1 MSVTATYNPDIGRVQ
16 LVFNGFDTAV
26 DQAKVERLDP
36 NGVTW
41 SVIRGGDVVAVTA
54 GAGAIDDF
62 EFVPGVLN
70 TYRVSGVDTGF
81 ATFVAQ
87 GAQATGN
94 NTALVPALPAGLVP
108 GDTMLL
114 FAAIQNSGTGTPPAT
129 ITGWTQLVT
138 YGPVAIYSRRYVTGD
153 VAPTVT
159 FVGGAVGASTSAY
172 IAAWRNMLDT
182 SESLTGLIPTSQ
194 QNVPI
199 NFITLN
205 ATGRTVVSFAWKQN
219 GAATAGSTLVPGFTS
234 TVTLAN
240 ALGSGQ
246 SLFYSYRP
254 ADGTIPVLSGQT
266 LTVTGGVA
274 AISRSLI
281 MSFAPAPYQVQQT
294 ATITPTFAYGEYWLK
309 NPSRPGLNIPVTVVD
324 IGDISRPARTA
335 TFDVLGRTLPVAVT
349 DVQGSRRFDLTLD
362 CPDNVTAADMDNRL
376 STGDPM
382 FLQGPGP
389 NDNVP
394 TVYFVA
400 GDVTKTRDVKGC
412 GSTTFTI
419 PVTEVARP
427 GNTVYGLTYVWQD
440 VINGYATWAD
450 VLAAVATWSDLIS
463 KVSNTVVI
471 VS

>member
-16 LVFNGFDTAV
+16 LVFSGFDTAV
-26 DQAKVERLDP
+26 DQAKVERTTDGI
-36 NGVTW
+36 NW

-54 GAGAIDDF
+54 GAGSLDDF
-62 EFVPGVLN
+62 EFTPGVLN

-81 ATFVAQ
+81 TTFVNQ
-87 GAQATGN
+87 GAVSTGN
-94 NTALVPALPAGLVP
+94 NTALTPALPASLVP

-114 FAAIQNSGTGTPPAT
+114 FAAIQNSGTGTPPAS
-129 ITGWTQLVT
+129 ITGWVQEVT
-138 YGPVAIYSRRYVTGD
+138 YGPMAVYSRRYVTGD
-153 VAPTVT
+153 AAPTVT
-159 FVGGAVGASTSAY
+159 FVGGVAGASTSAY
-172 IAAWRNMLDT
+172 IAAWRNLQPGFDSVNGT
-182 SESLTGLIPTSQ
+182 INPSA
-194 QNVPI
+194 QNISVAPVTPA
-199 NFITLN
+199 ITK
-205 ATGRTVVSFAWKQN
+205 RTIIAVTWKQN
-219 GAATAGSTLVPGFTS
+219 GAATAGSTLTPGFS
-234 TVTLAN
+234 ATVTAAN

-246 SLFYSYRP
+246 TLFYSYRP
-254 ADGTIPVLSGQT
+254 ADATAPVVPLQT

-281 MSFAPAPYQVQQT
+281 MSFRPADYQVQYT

-309 NPSRPGLNIPVTVVD
+309 NPSRPGLNIPVTVLN
-324 IGDISRPARTA
+324 IGDITRPARTG
-335 TFDVLGRTLPVAVT
+335 TFDVLGRTVPVAIT

-362 CPDNVTAADMDNRL
+362 CPDNTTAADMDNRL
-376 STGDPM
+376 STGEPM

-389 NDNVP
+389 YDDVP

-400 GDVTKTRDVKGC
+400 GDVTKARDVKGN

-440 VINGYATWAD
+440 VVNGYATWSD
-450 VLAAVATWSDLIS
+450 VLAGVATWSDLIS